1 MLPQLAVRWGIMSVE
16 SRIRELLEEILETGS
31 APEEVCAGAPELLFE
46 VQQQLKRLRSVENRL
61 GELFPSSCPI
71 SGDGT
76 GPKSRSSILELPR
89 IDGYEVESVLGYGGM
104 GVVYR
109 ARHLKLK
116 RTVAL
121 KMLLSGAYASPQEL
135 ARFVR
140 EAEAVA
146 GLDHPHIVQVHDV
159 GDLNGRPFF
168 TMEFIEGGNL
178 AQALAHV
185 PQAALYSAQ
194 LVANLGAA
202 VEFAHRRGIVH
213 RDLKPANILL
223 TGEGTPKI
231 ADFGLARHLDAGPE
245 LTRSGARVG
254 TPSYMAP
261 EQALGR
267 AGTIGPA
274 ADVYALGAILY
285 EMLTG
290 RPPFRAET
298 AVETERQVIA
308 EEPVPPARLNSK
320 VPRDLETICL
330 KCLNKD
336 PQRRYASAAALADD
350 LRCYAEGRPI
360 LARPLGWGGRA
371 WRWARRKPAAA
382 ALVATALAF
391 VVLTI
396 GGGMWQLEQQA
407 ERRAERARLEGRASQ
422 ALEAALEQAA
432 AFRKQGRWPEVRAAL
447 EGAASLSDTS
457 APAEVRDR
465 VHEARA
471 DADMVLELE
480 EIRLGLSE
488 GKIDQE
494 THSLSADRA
503 YAEAF
508 RKYGIV
514 LAAPESSE
522 AAERI
527 RNSAIRETLLAF
539 LYDWLYWVSDANR
552 DQLRALLHLADDD
565 AWRREFCEALAVN
578 DVEKLRW
585 LARAKEALAQPP
597 VVLSGLAGLLLDG
610 DNTMKALA
618 LLREAQER
626 HPEDFWIN
634 YLLGKFWVRAHAAE
648 AVGYCRA
655 AVAIRPNSDQ
665 AYALLGKALRGVG
678 DSDGAS
684 VAFRK
689 ALALNPKCAVG
700 KDLANTLGGRSGLE
714 EARVAWEHL
723 VNRNPP
729 NHDAWYG
736 YAELC
741 LYLGNHEA
749 YRLTRERLLD
759 RFGETTN
766 DWITAERTSQA
777 CLLLPASGDELRRA
791 AELADKAVA
800 LAAKS
805 SDSGNP
811 FVRFV
816 EGLAE
821 YRRGQHQQAIPW
833 LQDSAASLPN
843 RAGPR
848 LVLAMAQFQSGAVQE
863 ARQNLAVAVRNYDW
877 HESAPESRTDPPVVW
892 VCHVLRREAEAMILP
907 NLSAFLQGEY
917 QPQDN
922 DERLALLGVCQSEG
936 RCGAAAR
943 LYADAFRADPHLV
956 DDLTTECL
964 RRIRG
969 AEHNRDAVEVFNTA
983 CRCHAARCA
992 ALAGCGLGSDGAKLD
1007 DAERMRWR
1015 RQAREW
1021 LRADQAVWAKMLD
1034 SESQVARDLAK
1045 RMLQH
1050 WQVDPDLAG
1059 LRDPG
1064 WLEALSPGERQEC
1077 LALWNEVAAV
1087 LSRAQVA
1094 K

>member
-1 MLPQLAVRWGIMSVE
+1 MTAE
-16 SRIRELLEEILETGS
+16 TRIRELLEEILETGS
-31 APEEVCAGAPELLFE
+31 APEDVCAAAPELLIE

-61 GELFPSSCPI
+61 NELFPSSRPI

-76 GPKSRSSILELPR
+76 GPEPRSPILELPR
-89 IDGYEVESVLGYGGM
+89 IDGYDVESVLGYGGM

-135 ARFVR
+135 TRFVR

-146 GLDHPHIVQVHDV
+146 GLEHPHIVQVHDV

-168 TMEFIEGGNL
+168 TMEFIEGGSL

-185 PQAALYSAQ
+185 PQAALHSAQ
-194 LVANLGAA
+194 LVATLAVG
-202 VEFAHRRGIVH
+202 VEFAHRHGVVH

-261 EQALGR
+261 EQALGQTG
-267 AGTIGPA
+267 AIGPA
-274 ADVYALGAILY
+274 TDVYALGAILY

-298 AVETERQVIA
+298 AAETERQVIA
-308 EEPVPPARLNSK
+308 DEPVSPARLNSK

-336 PQRRYASAAALADD
+336 PLRRYASAAALADD
-350 LRCYAEGRPI
+350 LRRFAEGRPI
-360 LARPLGWGGRA
+360 LARPLRWGGRI

-391 VVLTI
+391 VGLAI
-396 GGGMWQLEQQA
+396 GGGVWQLEQQ
-407 ERRAERARLEGRASQ
+407 AERARLEGRASQ
-422 ALEAALEQAA
+422 AVETALEQAA
-432 AFRKQGRWPEVRAAL
+432 AFRMQGRWPEARAAL
-447 EGAASLSDTS
+447 ESAANVLGTS
-457 APAEVRDR
+457 VPANLRERL
-465 VHEARA
+465 HEARA
-471 DADMVLELE
+471 DADMVLDLE
-480 EIRLGLSE
+480 EIRLHLSE
-488 GKIDQE
+488 GKTDQVQ
-494 THSLSADRA
+494 HSLSADRA

-514 LAAPESSE
+514 LTAPEPSE
-522 AAERI
+522 AAARI
-527 RNSAIRETLLAF
+527 RDSAIRETLLAF
-539 LYDWLYWVSDANR
+539 LYDWLYSVSDANR
-552 DQLRALLHLADDD
+552 DNLRALLHQADDD
-565 AWRREFCEALAVN
+565 EWRREFCEALAVN
-578 DVEKLRW
+578 DNEKLRW
-585 LARAKEALAQPP
+585 LARAQGAVAQPA
-597 VVLSGLAGLLLDG
+597 VVLSGLAGHLLDG
-610 DNTMKALA
+610 NDRMKALA
-618 LLREAQER
+618 LLRETQER

-634 YLLGKFWVRAHAAE
+634 YLLGKFWVQARAPE

-700 KDLANTLGGRSGLE
+700 KDLANSAGGRGGLE

-723 VNRNPP
+723 VNRDPP
-729 NHDAWYG
+729 HHDAWYG

-741 LYLGNHEA
+741 LYLENPEA

-759 RFGETTN
+759 RFGETAN

-777 CLLLPASGDELRRA
+777 CLLLPATGNELRRA

-805 SDSGNP
+805 REPGNP
-811 FVRFV
+811 YVRFV
-816 EGLAE
+816 QGLAE
-821 YRRGQHQQAIPW
+821 YRRGRHEQAVPW
-833 LQDSAASLPN
+833 LQDSAESLPH

-848 LVLAMAQFQSGAVQE
+848 LVLAMAQFQSGSVQE
-863 ARQNLAVAVRNYDW
+863 ARLNLAVAVRNYDW

-907 NLSAFLQGEY
+907 NLPGFLRGEY

-936 RCGAAAR
+936 RYGAAAR
-943 LYADAFRADPHLV
+943 LYADAFAADSHLA
-956 DDLTTECL
+956 DDLIAECL

-969 AEHNRDAVEVFNTA
+969 AEHGRDAVEVFSTA
-983 CRCHAARCA
+983 CRYHAARCA

-1007 DAERMRWR
+1007 DADRTHWR

-1021 LRADQAVWAKMLD
+1021 LQADYAAWANMLD
-1034 SESQVARDLAK
+1034 SDSPTSRDLAK

-1050 WQVDPDLAG
+1050 WQINSDLAG

-1064 WLEALSPGERQEC
+1064 SLEALSADERKEC
-1077 LALWNEVAAV
+1077 LALWDEVAAG
-1087 LSRAQVA
+1087 LSRTPAT